1 MEERNEIPFPQAND
15 FNKIIQIIEIDN
27 EELLKDNNYL
37 EKYLNLG
44 TGRQISYY
52 LSACEFLGLVS
63 KRNFTKKALE
73 LRELSRDTRIL
84 RLSQLIVSA
93 PVFGEV
99 FFSRYYYN
107 DKLDSEQIAQLIGII
122 YGIDNVEVCKRRAST
137 VIKWIDWI
145 EQNKKEYL

>member
-1 MEERNEIPFPQAND
+1 MEERNNIPFPQAND
-15 FNKIIQIIEIDN
+15 FNKIVQIIEIDN
-27 EELLKDNNYL
+27 EELLKDNDYL

-44 TGRQISYY
+44 TGRQIAYY

-63 KRNFTKKALE
+63 KRKFTAKAIE
-73 LRELSRDTRIL
+73 LRELSKDTRIL

-99 FFSRYYYN
+99 FFSKYYYN
-107 DKLDSEQIAQLIGII
+107 EKLDAEQISQLIGII
-122 YGIDNVEVCKRRAST
+122 YKIDNDEVCKRRAST

-145 EQNKKEYL
+145 EQNKINYL